1 MESNMLIDPYGRKIS
16 SLRISITSRCNLNCF
31 YCHNEGQNGYEN
43 EISPKEIV
51 EIIKV
56 AAGLG
61 IKRIKFSGGEPLVR
75 TDFEEILSSL
85 PSLQNVSATTNGVLL
100 SERATGLK
108 TSGLDRVN
116 ISLDTLDPGVYA
128 GICGCSEN
136 IHQKV
141 LDGIDA
147 AVKAGLT
154 PVKLNMVMLNGS
166 RSDELDNMINYI
178 KRYNGNVILQ
188 VIEPMDFGHKWQKVD
203 MGVIENKLQSRASS
217 VVERKLH
224 RRKKYQIDGVEVEV
238 VRPIDNSK
246 FCANCNRL
254 RVTADGKLKPC
265 LLRDDNLVD
274 IHQASTGKLKELFYK
289 AVEKREPFYKD
300 I

>member
-1 MESNMLIDPYGRKIS
+1 MLIDPYGRKIS

-51 EIIKV
+51 KIIKV

-61 IKRIKFSGGEPLVR
+61 IRRVKFSGGEPLVR
-75 TDFEEILSSL
+75 TDFEEMLSSL

-108 TSGLDRVN
+108 TAGLDRVN

-147 AVKAGLT
+147 AVNAGLT

-166 RSDELDNMINYI
+166 RSDELDNMIDYI

-188 VIEPMDFGHKWQKVD
+188 VIEPMDFGYNWQKVD
-203 MGVIENKLQSRASS
+203 MDAIENQLQSRASS

-274 IHQASTGKLKELFYK
+274 IHQASNSELKELFYK
-289 AVEKREPFYKD
+289 AVKKREPFYKGV
-300 I
+300 

>member
-1 MESNMLIDPYGRKIS
+1 MLIDPYGRKIS

>member
-1 MESNMLIDPYGRKIS
+1 MLIDPYGRKIS

-61 IKRIKFSGGEPLVR
+61 IRRVKFSGGEPLVR
-75 TDFEEILSSL
+75 TDFEEILTSL

-108 TSGLDRVN
+108 TAGLDRVN
-116 ISLDTLDPGVYA
+116 ISLDTLDSEVYA

-147 AVKAGLT
+147 AVNAGLT
-154 PVKLNMVMLNGS
+154 PVKLNKVMLNGS

-188 VIEPMDFGHKWQKVD
+188 VIEPMDFGYKWQKVD
-203 MGVIENKLQSRASS
+203 MDAIENQLQSRASS
-217 VVERKLH
+217 IVERKLH

-274 IHQASTGKLKELFYK
+274 IHQASTGELKKLFYK
-289 AVEKREPFYKD
+289 AVEKREPFYKGV
-300 I
+300 

>member
-43 EISPKEIV
+43 EISVKKIV

-75 TDFEEILSSL
+75 TDFEEILSYL

-100 SERATGLK
+100 YERATGLK
-108 TSGLDRVN
+108 TAGLDRVN
-116 ISLDTLDPGVYA
+116 ISLDTLDPEVYA

-147 AVKAGLT
+147 AVNVGLT

-166 RSDELDNMINYI
+166 RSDEMDNMINYI

-188 VIEPMDFGHKWQKVD
+188 VIEPMDFGYKWQKVD
-203 MGVIENKLQSRASS
+203 MDAIENQLQSRASS

-274 IHQASTGKLKELFYK
+274 IHQASTGELKELFYK
-289 AVEKREPFYKD
+289 AVEKREPFYKG

>member
-51 EIIKV
+51 KIIKV

-61 IKRIKFSGGEPLVR
+61 IRRVKFSGGEPLVR
-75 TDFEEILSSL
+75 TDFEEMLSSL

-108 TSGLDRVN
+108 TAGLDRVN
-116 ISLDTLDPGVYA
+116 ISMDTLDPGVYA
-128 GICGCSEN
+128 KICGCSEN

-147 AVKAGLT
+147 AVNAGLT

-166 RSDELDNMINYI
+166 RSDELDNMIDHI
-178 KRYNGNVILQ
+178 KRYNGDVILQ

-203 MGVIENKLQSRASS
+203 MDAIENKLQSRASS

-274 IHQASTGKLKELFYK
+274 IHQASNSELKDLFYK
-289 AVEKREPFYKD
+289 AVKKREPFYKGV
-300 I
+300 

>member
-1 MESNMLIDPYGRKIS
+1 MLIDPYGRKIS

-43 EISPKEIV
+43 EISVKEIV

-61 IKRIKFSGGEPLVR
+61 IRRVKFSGGEPLVR

-108 TSGLDRVN
+108 TAGLDRVN

-147 AVKAGLT
+147 AVNAGLT

-166 RSDELDNMINYI
+166 RSDELDNMIDYI
-178 KRYNGNVILQ
+178 KRYKGNVILQ
-188 VIEPMDFGHKWQKVD
+188 VIEPMDFGHKWQRVD
-203 MGVIENKLQSRASS
+203 MDAIENKLQSRASS

-274 IHQASTGKLKELFYK
+274 IHQASNSELKELFYK
-289 AVEKREPFYKD
+289 AVKKREPFYKGV
-300 I
+300 

>member
-1 MESNMLIDPYGRKIS
+1 MLIDPYGRKIS

-51 EIIKV
+51 KIIKV

-61 IKRIKFSGGEPLVR
+61 IRRVKFSGGEPLVR
-75 TDFEEILSSL
+75 TDFEEVLSSL

-108 TSGLDRVN
+108 TAGLDRVN
-116 ISLDTLDPGVYA
+116 ISMDTLDPGVYA
-128 GICGCSEN
+128 KICGCSEN

-147 AVKAGLT
+147 AVNAGLT

-166 RSDELDNMINYI
+166 RSDELDNMIDHI

-188 VIEPMDFGHKWQKVD
+188 VIEPMDFGYKWKKVD
-203 MGVIENKLQSRASS
+203 MDTIENKLQSRASS

-224 RRKKYQIDGVEVEV
+224 RRKKYQIEGVEVEV

-274 IHQASTGKLKELFYK
+274 IHQASNSELKELFYK
-289 AVEKREPFYKD
+289 AVKKREPFYKGV
-300 I
+300 

>member
-1 MESNMLIDPYGRKIS
+1 MLIDPYGRKIS

-51 EIIKV
+51 KIIKV

-61 IKRIKFSGGEPLVR
+61 IRRVKFSGGEPLVR
-75 TDFEEILSSL
+75 TDFEEMLSSL

-108 TSGLDRVN
+108 TAGLDRVN
-116 ISLDTLDPGVYA
+116 ISMDTLDPGVYA
-128 GICGCSEN
+128 KICGCSEN

-147 AVKAGLT
+147 AVNAGLT

-166 RSDELDNMINYI
+166 RSDELDNMIDHI
-178 KRYNGNVILQ
+178 KRYNGDVILQ

-203 MGVIENKLQSRASS
+203 MDAIENKLQSRASS

-274 IHQASTGKLKELFYK
+274 IHQASNSELKDLFYK
-289 AVEKREPFYKD
+289 AVKKREPFYKGV
-300 I
+300 